1 MNNVLSLA
9 YIGDAVYS
17 VYIREYLINKGICK
31 VDKLQKESVNYV
43 SAKAQAKFIESMI
56 NSNFL
61 SEDELDIFYRA
72 RNHKGTRHPKN
83 TDIITYK
90 YSTGFE
96 AVIGYLYM
104 NHNNDR
110 LDEFIKFILEGQL
123 CMYMEKMQLMK

>member
-9 YIGDAVYS
+9 YVGDAVYS
-17 VYIREYLINKGICK
+17 LYVREYLIKKGICK

-43 SAKAQAKFIESMI
+43 SAKAQAKFIDSMI

-61 SEDELDIFYRA
+61 CDDELDIFYRA

-96 AVIGYLYM
+96 AIIGYLYM
-104 NHNNDR
+104 NKNTDR
-110 LDEFIKFILEGQL
+110 LNEFIKFILEG
-123 CMYMEKMQLMK
+123 

>member
-56 NSNFL
+56 NGNFL
-61 SEDELDIFYRA
+61 REDELDIFYRA

-104 NHNNDR
+104 NHNINR
-110 LDEFIKFILEGQL
+110 LNEFINYILEV
-123 CMYMEKMQLMK
+123 

>member
-1 MNNVLSLA
+1 MKELVIMNNVLSLA

-43 SAKAQAKFIESMI
+43 SAKAQAKVIESMI

-96 AVIGYLYM
+96 AIIGYLYM

-110 LDEFIKFILEGQL
+110 LDEFIKFILEG
-123 CMYMEKMQLMK
+123 